1 MDPHAILVVVSSF
14 GRSVDASPLDTPIED
29 PWLVPKPPPPKK
41 AGRAIWPALVA
52 GGIVLGGGGL
62 TAAGLILLQPATPE
76 PPPASS
82 GPVLARDEVS
92 RHSDVDKKQTQ
103 ATPQP
108 SAKAP
113 PTPQTW
119 RETREETVGALRVVD
134 LGGDEPTLR
143 GALQDQMKKAKA
155 EKKEVLVL
163 VMADNCDPCKKLKE
177 ALPEAAMQEAL
188 SPVVL
193 VRVNALVFERELQD
207 MNFRTNEKPGLYL
220 LSSDGTPR
228 DGITGAEWDDDTV
241 ANMSP
246 VLKNFVRGTY
256 PNKTRR
262 HKFTLKGTVL

>member
-1 MDPHAILVVVSSF
+1 MVVSSF
-14 GRSVDASPLDTPIED
+14 GRSVDASPLDSPIED

-52 GGIVLGGGGL
+52 GGVVLGGGGL
-62 TAAGLILLQPATPE
+62 TAGGILLFHPGAPE
-76 PPPASS
+76 PIAAPSGS

-103 ATPQP
+103 AAPQP
-108 SAKAP
+108 SVKAP
-113 PTPQTW
+113 PQPQSW
-119 RETREETVGALRVVD
+119 RETREETVGTLRVVD

-143 GALQDQMKKAKA
+143 GALQEQMKKAKA
-155 EKKEVLVL
+155 ENKEVLVL

-177 ALPEAAMQEAL
+177 ALPDAAMQDAL

-207 MNFRTNEKPGLYL
+207 MFFRTAEKPGLYL

-246 VLKNFVRGTY
+246 VLKQFVRGKY
-256 PNKTRR
+256 KTRR